1 MSDGI
6 RVLLTGGG
14 GFIGSHCVSH
24 WMWTTQWH
32 VTVIDS
38 FRHRGR
44 VERLRPSVEM
54 FPDRIRL
61 AKVDLAEPMRDAQS
75 GLAWAELRR
84 EPAFDVIVNMASE
97 SHVDRS
103 IDDPVG
109 TWRNNCNLV
118 QTMLEYSREKK
129 PDVFV
134 QISTDEVYGP
144 AAPGQLHE
152 EWSPIIPSN
161 PYAASKAAQEALA
174 ISYWRTYGTPLV
186 LTNTMNNFGEWQ
198 DAEKFIPKTI
208 RSILDGEAVTVH
220 GEPGNTGSRFYLYA
234 ANHADAIR
242 HIVEQTVIGKYPQRR
257 LPDRYNVVGE
267 AEVTN
272 EEMARMIGNIL
283 GVEPKLDFVDF
294 HKTRPGHDRRY
305 GLDGNKLAGIGWK
318 PPFPFLDSLRQ
329 TVLWYTRNREALS
342 DYRPQ

>member
-24 WMWTTQWH
+24 WMRTTQWH

-75 GLAWAELRR
+75 GLAWAALRR
-84 EPAFDVIVNMASE
+84 EPPFDVIVNMASE

-109 TWRNNCNLV
+109 TWKNNCNLV
-118 QTMLEYSREKK
+118 QTMLEYAREK
-129 PDVFV
+129 PTGVFV

-152 EWSPIIPSN
+152 EWSPILPSN

-174 ISYWRTYGTPLV
+174 ISYWRTYGVPLV
-186 LTNTMNNFGEWQ
+186 ITNTMNNFGEWQ
-198 DAEKFIPKTI
+198 DSEKFIPKTI
-208 RSILDGEAVTVH
+208 RSLLEGRPAVVH
-220 GEPGNTGSRFYLYA
+220 GEPGHTGSRFYLHA

-242 HIVEQTVIGKYPQRR
+242 HIVEQTVVAKYPVRQR
-257 LPDRYNVVGE
+257 PDRYNVVGE
-267 AEVTN
+267 EEVSN
-272 EEMARMIGNIL
+272 EDMVRQIAHVL
-283 GVEPKLDFVDF
+283 GVEPQLEFVDF

-305 GLDGNKLAGIGWK
+305 GLTGAKLASTGWK
-318 PPFPFLDSLRQ
+318 APFSYHDSLRQ
-329 TVLWYTRNREALS
+329 TVLWYTRNRDALS

>member
-1 MSDGI
+1 MSDNV

-14 GFIGSHCVSH
+14 GFIGSHCVAH
-24 WMWTTQWH
+24 WMRTTHWH
-32 VTVIDS
+32 VTVLDS

-75 GLAWAELRR
+75 GLAWAALKR
-84 EPAFDVIVNMASE
+84 EPAFDVVVNMASE

-103 IDDPVG
+103 IEDPVG

-118 QTMLEYSREKK
+118 QTMLEYVREK
-129 PDVFV
+129 PTGVFV

-152 EWSPIIPSN
+152 EWSPILPSN

-174 ISYWRTYGTPLV
+174 ISYWRTYGVPLV

-198 DAEKFIPKTI
+198 DSEKFIPKTI
-208 RSILDGEAVTVH
+208 RSILDGQPVVVH
-220 GEPGNTGSRFYLYA
+220 GEPGHTGSRFYLHA

-242 HIVEQTVIGKYPQRR
+242 HLVEQTVVSKYPLRAM
-257 LPDRYNVVGE
+257 PDRYNVVGE
-267 AEVTN
+267 EEVTN
-272 EEMARMIGNIL
+272 EDMALLIGRIL
-283 GVEPKLDFVDF
+283 GVEPKLEFVDF

-305 GLDGNKLAGIGWK
+305 GLDGAKLASTGWSA
-318 PPFPFLDSLRQ
+318 PFPFADSLRQ